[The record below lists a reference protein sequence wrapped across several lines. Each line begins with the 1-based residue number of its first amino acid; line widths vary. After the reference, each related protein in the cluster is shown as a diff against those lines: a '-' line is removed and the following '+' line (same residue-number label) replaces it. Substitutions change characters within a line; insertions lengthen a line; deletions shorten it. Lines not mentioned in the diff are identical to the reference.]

1 MARGGEVQHTPCEAG
16 EPLLLQPAKSIS
28 EADISTVNLALRHRR
43 RVMAAHPEPGVGHP
57 DLGSGLSEQQ
67 LGRSSLGPNEAP
79 RLGDATLAE
88 SPSSLSACDEASDD
102 ADGRARIA
110 AAAWFDPLNR
120 TGPDRRGRGPG
131 LPVERGRPGLADGGY
146 PMTRGTKVVVEVLGI
161 LLATALLTLTLS
173 RLFMDVLA
181 QVRQGGPALLPHRVD
196 CRFEVSL

>member
-1 MARGGEVQHTPCEAG
+1 
-16 EPLLLQPAKSIS
+16 
-28 EADISTVNLALRHRR
+28 
-43 RVMAAHPEPGVGHP
+43 MAAHPEPGVANP
-57 DLGSGLSEQQ
+57 DSGSGLSEQQ
-67 LGRSSLGPNEAP
+67 LGRSSLGPDEAP
-79 RLGDATLAE
+79 RSGDATLAE

-102 ADGRARIA
+102 ADGHARIA

-120 TGPDRRGRGPG
+120 TGADRRGRGPG

-196 CRFEVSL
+196 CRFEISL